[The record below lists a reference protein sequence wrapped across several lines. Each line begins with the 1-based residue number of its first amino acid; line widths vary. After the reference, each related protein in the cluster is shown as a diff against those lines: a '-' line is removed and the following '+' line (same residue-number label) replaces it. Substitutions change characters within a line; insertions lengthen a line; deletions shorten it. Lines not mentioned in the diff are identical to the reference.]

1 MRHFTRKLPSRRTV
15 AVASSLTLLLTGP
28 AGLTPAQASLQTE
41 MADMFKASGM
51 MANDT
56 PPNVYHSQSS
66 NIAALGGLQ
75 VRTPVQNY
83 QMMSYDLPSMKAG
96 CGGVDLRLGSFSWI
110 NTEKFKQMLQQIG
123 NNSVGLLFS
132 AAISTIT
139 PLIGGKI
146 EMLLKQVQDASNFF
160 SNTCRSA
167 EMALDGL
174 MGKKTADTYSACM
187 KVQRLFAKD
196 EEEART
202 KCQDQAPDV
211 NQAAASDSNPA
222 VRAVAQ
228 RDVNLIWDALKK
240 TKLTH
245 EQRELYM
252 NVTGT
257 VIVRAKRDS
266 SGDTN
271 QTIPPV
277 LDSLNVL
284 ERGNTTPPTSAQP
297 GDVAIAGW
305 WSCDEDADP
314 ECLNPKNTTTK
325 VFTPFAQQA
334 FNRMTALLNALW
346 NNKEPSIS
354 DQNFVN
360 YSSLPIGMM
369 LRVGYMSR
377 RDDLARSLTN
387 RYADVI
393 GYDFAY
399 NFLSRSIL
407 DAKVYLAN
415 GAHRRGVEDIEVDNM
430 ISRMDALINQLEGQ
444 RHIKATDNIGMSA
457 MVTNIVDTERQMYAT
472 LPQGLQNMMT
482 FSNHMSALRGR

>member
-1 MRHFTRKLPSRRTV
+1 MRSTSRISR
-15 AVASSLTLLLTGP
+15 ARRILAASCAFLVLLGP
-28 AGLTPAQASLQTE
+28 AGMEPARASLQSE
-41 MADMFKASGM
+41 MADMFKNSGM

-56 PPNVYHSQSS
+56 PPSVYHSQSS
-66 NIAALGGLQ
+66 NIAALGSLQ

-83 QMMSYDLPSMKAG
+83 QFMSYDLPSLKAG

-110 NTEKFKQMLQQIG
+110 NTDKFKQQLQQIG

-132 AAISTIT
+132 AAISTIS

-187 KVQRLFAKD
+187 KVQRLFSND
-196 EEEART
+196 EEEARS
-202 KCQDQAPDV
+202 KCQDQAPDI
-211 NQAAASDSNPA
+211 NANASQDANPA

-228 RDVNLIWDALKK
+228 RDVNIIWDALKN

-257 VIVRAKRDS
+257 VIVRAKRDNG
-266 SGDTN
+266 GDTN
-271 QTIPPV
+271 QTIPPL

-284 ERGNTTPPTSAQP
+284 ERGNTSLPAAAQP

-305 WSCDEDADP
+305 WTCDEDSDP
-314 ECLNPKNTTTK
+314 ECLSPHNNTTK
-325 VFTPFAQQA
+325 IFTPFAQQA
-334 FNRMTALLNALW
+334 FNRMTSLLNALW
-346 NNKEPSIS
+346 SNTEPTVA

-360 YSSLPIGMM
+360 YSSLPVGMM

-407 DAKVYLAN
+407 DAKVYLSN

-430 ISRMDALINQLEGQ
+430 LSRMDSLLNQLEGQ